1 MIRRIALV
9 PTNQQR
15 RETERRRLQ
24 RQLEERRAREIA
36 RRRFTL
42 IGSIVGTLVVIAAV
56 VIAVV
61 ASTGSDKKT
70 PAAGSGGEKDTIT
83 SPPSTSAPA
92 STPAAP
98 PAAPA
103 PTAPCAAA
111 PKGATASFKGLTVT
125 GAKDLKH
132 EPKVSGK
139 SAAVPSALL
148 CQDLV
153 VGTGAVAK
161 TTAQATVEYVGVL
174 YKTGKVFQ
182 SSWTSQPAT
191 FSLAAGPQGVI
202 TGFSQ
207 GIAGAGKVTPMR
219 QGGRRIM
226 ILPSALAYGP
236 QAQQGIPANSV
247 LVFVV
252 DLQKITG

>member
-1 MIRRIALV
+1 MIRRIAPV

-15 RETERRRLQ
+15 REAERRRLQ
-24 RQLEERRAREIA
+24 RQLEERRAREIS
-36 RRRFTL
+36 RRRLTL
-42 IGSIVGTLVVIAAV
+42 ISSIVGTLVVIAAI
-56 VIAVV
+56 VIVVV
-61 ASTGSDKKT
+61 ATTGSDKKN
-70 PAAGSGGEKDTIT
+70 PAAGSTAGHDTIT

-92 STPAAP
+92 STPAAAP
-98 PAAPA
+98 PAAPP
-103 PTAPCAAA
+103 PTAPCTAA

-132 EPKVSGK
+132 APKVSGK
-139 SAAVPSALL
+139 STTVPTTLT
-148 CQDLV
+148 CEDLV
-153 VGTGAVAK
+153 VGTGKAASPSS
-161 TTAQATVEYVGVL
+161 TVNVQYVGVL

-182 SSWTSQPAT
+182 SSWGTGPAPS
-191 FSLAAGPQGVI
+191 FSLAQVVP
-202 TGFSQ
+202 GFTQ
-207 GIAGAGKVTPMR
+207 GIGGAGKVAPMR
-219 QGGRRIM
+219 QGGRRIL

>member
-15 RETERRRLQ
+15 REAERRRLQ
-24 RQLEERRAREIA
+24 RQLEERRSREIA
-36 RRRFTL
+36 RRRMTL
-42 IGSIVGTLVVIAAV
+42 IGSIVATLVVIAAV
-56 VIAVV
+56 VIVVV
-61 ASTGSDKKT
+61 ATTGSDKKT
-70 PAAGSGGEKDTIT
+70 PAAGSTAGHDTIT

-92 STPAAP
+92 TTPA
-98 PAAPA
+98 AAPA

-139 SAAVPSALL
+139 SSTVPSGLL

-174 YKTGKVFQ
+174 YKTGAVFQ

-191 FSLAAGPQGVI
+191 FSLATGPQGVI

-207 GIAGAGKVTPMR
+207 GIAGAGKVAPMR
-219 QGGRRIM
+219 VGGRRIL